1 MKIKLSK
8 SDWDNLGIKNGWLPA
23 SSAKTAA
30 DWQTTSHDTTGGWE
44 ETRGEPW
51 STFGWVRLDN
61 YEGRYTVGGDLISQ
75 MGPSHASTETDMSN
89 MERTRNKKDTQKLVL
104 GFKGP
109 LKFTV
114 DLSISP
120 GTEGNF
126 TRRTIQFESMPPISL
141 QWDGE
146 TKYRNLNSF
155 LHQKD
160 PDGKNAKQFIIE
172 PMVIDGI
179 KKNLEYRGVDA
190 NNLERDYERATPSAA
205 SAPVEE
211 TSPKKPGFL
220 ARLLGRQSSESA
232 WVKTASGWNIETK
245 K

>member
-8 SDWDNLGIKNGWLPA
+8 LDWDNLGIKNGWLPA
-23 SSAKTAA
+23 FSAKTAA

-44 ETRGEPW
+44 GTRGEPW
-51 STFGWVRLDN
+51 STSGWVRLDN

-89 MERTRNKKDTQKLVL
+89 MERTRDKRDTQKLVL

-179 KKNLEYRGVDA
+179 KKNLESRGV
-190 NNLERDYERATPSAA
+190 EDYEPATPSAA

-220 ARLLGRQSSESA
+220 ARLLGRKSFESA

>member
-8 SDWDNLGIKNGWLPA
+8 SDWDNLGFKNGWLPA

-30 DWQTTSHDTTGGWE
+30 DWRTTSSDTTGGWE
-44 ETRGEPW
+44 EPRGETW
-51 STFGWVRLDN
+51 NTSGWIRTPN
-61 YEGRYTVGGDLISQ
+61 YEGRYIASGLLIYQ
-75 MGPSHASTETDMSN
+75 MGPSYAYTETDMSN
-89 MERTRNKKDTQKLVL
+89 VERTRDKKNTKKLIL
-104 GFKGP
+104 GFEGP
-109 LKFTV
+109 LEFTV
-114 DLSISP
+114 DLSTSP

-126 TRRTIQFESMPPISL
+126 TPRTIQFESTPPISL
-141 QWDGE
+141 QWDGK
-146 TKYRNLNSF
+146 TKYRDLNSF
-155 LHQKD
+155 QHQKD
-160 PDGKNAKQFIIE
+160 PDGKNAKQSYIE
-172 PMVIDGI
+172 PMVLAGI
-179 KKNLEYRGVDA
+179 KENLESRGVDA